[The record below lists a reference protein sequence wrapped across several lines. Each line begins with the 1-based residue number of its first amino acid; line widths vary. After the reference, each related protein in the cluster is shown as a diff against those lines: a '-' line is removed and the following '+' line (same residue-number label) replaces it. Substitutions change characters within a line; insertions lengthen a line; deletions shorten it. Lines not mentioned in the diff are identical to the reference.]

1 MGANLIGYMV
11 AGPVAIDPTRA
22 GELTRQMMAR
32 RETLKR
38 IFKQVVEQGEDGLSE
53 ADQAAYAAAAATL
66 EGENCELPG
75 EFERNPDE
83 SDEEFAG
90 CCDEEVDRLL
100 GELGLGDASLPAFV
114 EEFLEFWNGGGSK
127 DSAGREV
134 QCGGETCRVIFAGEP
149 SWGDEPDGHGYHLL
163 KRAMLSGL
171 SDLVGLH

>member
-11 AGPVAIDPTRA
+11 AGPVAIDPHSA

-32 RETLKR
+32 RETVKR

-53 ADQAAYAAAAATL
+53 ADQATYAAAAATL

-83 SDEEFAG
+83 SDEAFAA
-90 CCDEEVDRLL
+90 CCDEEVERALA
-100 GELGLGDASLPAFV
+100 ELGLSEQTLAAFV
-114 EEFLEFWNGGGSK
+114 TEFVEFWNGRGSR

-171 SDLVGLH
+171 SDLLGLH